1 MRIPEGP
8 VTSILLLGATSDIA
22 LAIARR
28 CAAAKARVALAARSV
43 GRLEADA
50 QDIRIRYGSEVALHE
65 FDVLDV
71 DRHARF
77 LDSLGELPDLVV
89 CMVGLMEPQ
98 AELSVNSASA
108 RRVIETNYVAPA
120 LLIGEIANRMEARNR
135 GTIVGVSS
143 VAGDRGRAS
152 NYIYG
157 SAKAG
162 FTAFL
167 SGLRARLSRSAVHV
181 LTVKPGF
188 VATRMTAGMN
198 LPRLLTAQPDEVAEA
213 ILRAVRKRQDVIYVK
228 PIWRVIM
235 GLTRMMPE
243 RKFKTLKF

>member
-1 MRIPEGP
+1 VSLPESQIS
-8 VTSILLLGATSDIA
+8 SILLLGASSDIA

-50 QDIRIRYGSEVALHE
+50 KDIRIRSGSEVTLHE
-65 FDVLDV
+65 FDVLAV
-71 DRHARF
+71 EQHEKF
-77 LDSLGELPDLVV
+77 LDAVGELPDVVV
-89 CMVGLMEPQ
+89 CMVGLMQPQ
-98 AELSVNSASA
+98 AELLANSAGA
-108 RRVIETNYVAPA
+108 RRVMETNYVAPA
-120 LLIGEIANRMEARNR
+120 LLIGKIANRMEARNR

-143 VAGDRGRAS
+143 VAGERGRAS

-162 FTAFL
+162 FTEFL

-188 VATRMTAGMN
+188 VATRMTAGTN
-198 LPRLLTAQPDEVAEA
+198 LPRFLTAQPDEVAEA
-213 ILRAVRKRQDVIYVK
+213 ILRAVDKRQDVIYAK

-235 GLTRMMPE
+235 GAIRLIPE

>member
-1 MRIPEGP
+1 VSLPEAQIS
-8 VTSILLLGATSDIA
+8 SILLLGATSEIA

-50 QDIRIRYGSEVALHE
+50 EDIRIRYGSEVTLHE
-65 FDVLDV
+65 FDVLDIEQ
-71 DRHARF
+71 HAKF
-77 LDSLGELPDLVV
+77 LDSIGVLPDVVV
-89 CMVGLMEPQ
+89 CLVGLMEPQ
-98 AELSVNSASA
+98 ADLLVNSANA
-108 RRVIETNYVAPA
+108 RRVMETNYVAPV
-120 LLIGEIANRMEARNR
+120 LLLGEIANRMEARNR

-162 FTAFL
+162 FAAFL
-167 SGLRARLSRSAVHV
+167 SGLRARLSRSTVHV
-181 LTVKPGF
+181 ITVNPGF
-188 VATRMTAGMN
+188 VATRMTAGKN

-213 ILRAVRKRQDVIYVK
+213 ILRAARKRQDVIYVK

-235 GLTRMMPE
+235 GMIGLMPE